1 MPSAKR
7 CGPDFWISVRTQT
20 VLGRVEMATRQNLYD
35 GPALLSFGFRP
46 FFLLGSLF
54 AGFSILLWL
63 PQFYGELELATLFP
77 PLDWH
82 VHEMFFGYVT
92 AVVTGFLFTA
102 VPNWTGRMP
111 IRGNPLLL
119 LVLIWIGGR
128 IAVLASAYLGWLTAM
143 FADIA
148 FLAAIVL
155 VIGNEITAGKNWKNI
170 KVLLPLIVLLAA
182 NTGFHLEAH
191 FTGTAVTSGRLAL
204 AAALTLIMI
213 IGGRIIPS
221 FTRNW
226 LVRENPGRLPAKIGR
241 FDFISIAV
249 AVLALVAWVLSDDRP
264 EIGVLLMA
272 AALLH
277 VIRLGRWAGDRTPRD
292 PLVAILHVG
301 YLFVPL
307 GYTLLGSSQIW
318 PDEVPAAAGIH
329 ALSVG
334 AIGTMTLSVMV
345 RATLGHT
352 GQALKAGFASNM
364 IFSSIVVSALARI
377 AAAFLP
383 DQTDILLHLAAFTWF
398 AAFAGFGIVFAPAMV
413 KPRVQ
418 Q

>member
-1 MPSAKR
+1 M
-7 CGPDFWISVRTQT
+7 
-20 VLGRVEMATRQNLYD
+20 RQHQYD
-35 GPALLSFGFRP
+35 GPALLSYGFRP
-46 FFLLGSLF
+46 FFLLGSLY

-63 PQFYGELELATLFP
+63 PQFYGELDLSTLFP
-77 PLDWH
+77 PLEWH
-82 VHEMFFGYVT
+82 VHEMFFGYVA
-92 AVVTGFLFTA
+92 AVMTGFLFTA

-111 IRGNPLLL
+111 IRGKPLLL

-128 IAVLASAYLGWLTAM
+128 VAVLFSAYLGWLAAM

-148 FLAAIVL
+148 FLAAVVL

-170 KVLLPLIVLLAA
+170 KVLLPLVVLLAA
-182 NTGFHLEAH
+182 NIGFHLEVH
-191 FTGTAVTSGRLAL
+191 FTGTGTSSGRLAL
-204 AAALTLIMI
+204 TAALTLIMI
-213 IGGRIIPS
+213 IGGRIVPS

-241 FDFISIAV
+241 YDFVSIAV
-249 AVLALVAWVLSDDRP
+249 AVLALLAWVLSDDRP
-264 EIGVLLMA
+264 EVGVLLVA

-277 VIRLGRWAGDRTPRD
+277 IIRLGRWAGDRTLRD
-292 PLVAILHVG
+292 PLVTILHVS

-307 GYTLLGSSQIW
+307 GLALLGCSQIW
-318 PDEVPAAAGIH
+318 QTQFPPAAGIH

-352 GQALKAGFASNM
+352 GRALKAGLMTNV
-364 IFSSIVVSALARI
+364 IFCSIVVSALARI
-377 AAAFLP
+377 AATFLP
-383 DQTDILLHLAAFTWF
+383 DQTDFLLHLAAFTWF
-398 AAFAGFGIVFAPAMV
+398 AALAGFGFAFAPAMIG
-413 KPRVQ
+413 PRVQ